1 MVEVLKAL
9 QVAGKKV
16 LFVTAEN
23 DLNVIK
29 SAANI
34 QRTNVVTANEL
45 NTYTIMNS
53 NVVVLT
59 EASAAAIEA
68 TFKA

>member
-1 MVEVLKAL
+1 MVEVMKAL

-16 LFVTAEN
+16 LFITAEN
-23 DLNVIK
+23 DQNVIK

-53 NVVVLT
+53 NVVVMT